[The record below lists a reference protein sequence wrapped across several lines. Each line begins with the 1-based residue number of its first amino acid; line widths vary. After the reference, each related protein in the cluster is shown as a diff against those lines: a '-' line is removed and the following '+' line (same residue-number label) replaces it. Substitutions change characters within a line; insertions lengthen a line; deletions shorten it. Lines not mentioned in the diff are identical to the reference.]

1 MGAIPPQTL
10 RNLEP
15 GPDHIAPGYLHLPQ
29 WICWPQVNLYLA
41 LEEDLEN
48 FQEVTPKYKAAWWK
62 SWGSTPCLGYLRMV
76 LTLVTKLWFLL
87 LRRSPIVWNVLLTL
101 PDM

>member
-1 MGAIPPQTL
+1 MSAASGNTISCRFMKEMLCRPMGAIPPQTL

-48 FQEVTPKYKAAWWK
+48 FQEVTPKYKAA
-62 SWGSTPCLGYLRMV
+62 
-76 LTLVTKLWFLL
+76 
-87 LRRSPIVWNVLLTL
+87 
-101 PDM
+101 